1 MADFVQALDPA
12 KLVLVETVS
21 DTQLWVLV
29 GSAFL
34 QFLSFVTSAFDA
46 PVYNLPL
53 FLFGTYAQESAEAVQ
68 SSQTFTVLLGASII
82 YDIIL
87 KVPTALAFAAAIR
100 QRGAQF
106 AGLGFRGNDVQGATV
121 WSMPGGFTS
130 GGAREGYQSVDE
142 PAEVQVAPPKHSAPP
157 PQPAVQP
164 TPGAYQSV

>member
-29 GSAFL
+29 DSAFL

-68 SSQTFTVLLGASII
+68 SSQTVSHRRNITSHSSSIRRVQFTVLLGASII
-82 YDIIL
+82 YDIVWMARHEQSWFIRMVTIIIQIL
-87 KVPTALAFAAAIR
+87 KVRMP
-100 QRGAQF
+100 
-106 AGLGFRGNDVQGATV
+106 VSSAT
-121 WSMPGGFTS
+121 
-130 GGAREGYQSVDE
+130 
-142 PAEVQVAPPKHSAPP
+142 KH
-157 PQPAVQP
+157 
-164 TPGAYQSV
+164 